1 MGARWVL
8 GRHRPGS
15 TDGTRRH
22 VVCHQPVRNARGLD
36 WRARVGRD
44 STKRSGLLIRGF
56 GVRVP
61 GGAPVLTWAFF
72 RWEEAPNVF
81 LGLWETKGRPSVPVA
96 SPCRAVR
103 GTMAAVRSAA
113 SRARRGET
121 LV

>member
-1 MGARWVL
+1 MAPAGNCEARKPL
-8 GRHRPGS
+8 QGNKKRHRLVP
-15 TDGTRRH
+15 
-22 VVCHQPVRNARGLD
+22 Q
-36 WRARVGRD
+36 
-44 STKRSGLLIRGF
+44 LLIRGF

-72 RWEEAPNVF
+72 CFGWTLAVF
-81 LGLWETKGRPSVPVA
+81 SGPWETKGRPSVPVA